1 MIPRITFS
9 PDAFKTERMSTTRLA
24 VRVDP
29 GNRNHHLWNNHG
41 TWWVHYTLHLA
52 DSTKQRVRASL
63 GTPDVR
69 QARTRRDRLMA
80 SPAWRTL

>member
-1 MIPRITFS
+1 MFS
-9 PDAFKTERMSTTRLA
+9 PDAFTIGRMSTTRLA

-41 TWWVHYTLHLA
+41 TWWVHYTLHLP

-63 GTPDVR
+63 GTADVR
-69 QARTRRDRLMA
+69 QARAWRDRLMA
-80 SPAWRTL
+80 TAIRRVV